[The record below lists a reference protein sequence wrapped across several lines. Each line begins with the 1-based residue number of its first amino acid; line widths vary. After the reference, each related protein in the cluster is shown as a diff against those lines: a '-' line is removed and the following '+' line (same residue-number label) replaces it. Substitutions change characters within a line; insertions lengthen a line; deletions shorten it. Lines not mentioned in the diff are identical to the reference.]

1 MRGSALVGSVTVMSA
16 LPRSATAQ
24 VVNSQ
29 VVRQTDE
36 ERALVEQWI
45 LIFCEAPP
53 VIDVEL
59 MRRLIAE
66 HQAEPQ
72 GAAPGP
78 ARRRP

>member
-1 MRGSALVGSVTVMSA
+1 M
-16 LPRSATAQ
+16 
-24 VVNSQ
+24 
-29 VVRQTDE
+29 TDE

-72 GAAPGP
+72 GAAPRP
-78 ARRRP
+78 AHARRTRRRS

>member
-1 MRGSALVGSVTVMSA
+1 M
-16 LPRSATAQ
+16 
-24 VVNSQ
+24 
-29 VVRQTDE
+29 TDE

-66 HQAEPQ
+66 HQAKPQ
-72 GAAPGP
+72 GARA
-78 ARRRP
+78 AHKLSELN